1 MFVIPME
8 IWLAVVLFVGYSLYA
23 GFGGMQGGIAHF
35 AHLGGA
41 GVGFAVLKLIEWRR
55 GSAKRDFQRQ
65 LRPETPSSGVFADRV
80 SEARWTGMSLDGL
93 HELNREEVVRLLDKI
108 RDQGVASLTDA
119 ERDFLNRMVAR

>member
-1 MFVIPME
+1 ME

-41 GVGFAVLKLIEWRR
+41 AVGFAVLKVLEWRR

-65 LRPETPSSGVFADRV
+65 LRPETPSSGGFAARV
-80 SEARWTGMSLDGL
+80 SAARWTGMSLDGL
-93 HELNREEVVRLLDKI
+93 YELNREEVVGLLDKM
-108 RDQGVASLTDA
+108 RDEGVASLTDA
-119 ERDFLNRMVAR
+119 ERDFLNRMVGR